1 MRPVTPT
8 MFRVFRLSA
17 AMAIALAPVLTPGA
31 AEATPAVPGRS
42 VVTVQVPTLAPGA
55 VGVAPLYGELRAN
68 GGFLVHAAVSQTR
81 TGNAMQDSLIRQF
94 VPGTV
99 SLSADLP
106 QLVRTLPNGKTMRMA
121 GTVYVAGSSLRVP
134 LFVRLTRVANGTSVR
149 TFFKVPL
156 SIYGVQKPGGGSAGD
171 VRVGI
176 TAVFGK

>member
-1 MRPVTPT
+1 
-8 MFRVFRLSA
+8 
-17 AMAIALAPVLTPGA
+17 MAIAMAPALVPTAP
-31 AEATPAVPGRS
+31 EATPAVPGRS

-55 VGVAPLYGELRAN
+55 MGVAPLYGELRPN

-106 QLVRTLPNGKTMRMA
+106 RLVRELPNGKTMRMA
-121 GTVYVAGSSLRVP
+121 GTVYVAGSSLQVP

-156 SIYGVQKPGGGSAGD
+156 SVYGVQRPGGGSAGD